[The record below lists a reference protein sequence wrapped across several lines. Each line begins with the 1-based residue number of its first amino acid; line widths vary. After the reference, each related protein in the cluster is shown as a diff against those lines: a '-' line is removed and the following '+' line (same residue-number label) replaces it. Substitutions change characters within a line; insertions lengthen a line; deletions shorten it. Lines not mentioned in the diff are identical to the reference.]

1 MNDSQDM
8 NQIKPSSSLEG
19 TMNVAG
25 CETNANV
32 GSYQKELLKYP
43 EEVQAA
49 INEIF
54 PSDDPLDALDFDPV
68 DYINEMF
75 PTEQSLVNLDDV
87 LSDYN
92 CKIQVIDE
100 DMRRIV
106 RGQTS
111 VGEDAAASLEEAQV
125 IIPAYLKCVNI
136 SSISPPP
143 PLPLT

>member
-1 MNDSQDM
+1 MNSTQGSSK
-8 NQIKPSSSLEG
+8 IKRSSSLEG
-19 TMNVAG
+19 TMSMAG
-25 CETNANV
+25 CELS
-32 GSYQKELLKYP
+32 GGLYQKELLTYP
-43 EEVQAA
+43 DEVQAA

-54 PSDDPLDALDFDPV
+54 PSDDPLDAPDFDPV

-87 LSDYN
+87 LSDYK

-100 DMRRIV
+100 DMRKIV

-125 IIPAYLKCVNI
+125 
-136 SSISPPP
+136 SSRAH
-143 PLPLT
+143 LW

>member
-1 MNDSQDM
+1 MNDSQDI
-8 NQIKPSSSLEG
+8 NQIKSSSPEG
-19 TMNVAG
+19 NMNIPG
-25 CETNANV
+25 SELNANAV
-32 GSYQKELLKYP
+32 SYQKELLKYP

-54 PSDDPLDALDFDPV
+54 PSDDPLDAPDFDPV

-87 LSDYN
+87 LSDYR

-125 IIPAYLKCVNI
+125 KPII
-136 SSISPPP
+136 SSKAVCLKYKSG
-143 PLPLT
+143 

>member
-1 MNDSQDM
+1 MNEPPDM
-8 NQIKPSSSLEG
+8 FETKQPPTSIEG
-19 TMNVAG
+19 GIN
-25 CETNANV
+25 NV
-32 GSYQKELLKYP
+32 GVEVTGGTGTYQKELLMYP

-54 PSDDPLDALDFDPV
+54 PSDDPLDAPDFDPV

-87 LSDYN
+87 LSDYK

-111 VGEDAAASLEEAQV
+111 VGEDAAASLDEAQV
-125 IIPAYLKCVNI
+125 WH
-136 SSISPPP
+136 SIS
-143 PLPLT
+143 LVI

>member
-1 MNDSQDM
+1 MDVSTDTGKSKDSPATEEDM
-8 NQIKPSSSLEG
+8 S
-19 TMNVAG
+19 
-25 CETNANV
+25 NV
-32 GSYQKELLKYP
+32 GYEANTGTGSFQKEILKYP
-43 EEVQAA
+43 DEVQAA

-54 PSDDPLDALDFDPV
+54 PSDDPLDAPDFDPV

-87 LSDYN
+87 LSDYK

-106 RGQTS
+106 RGQTN

-125 IIPAYLKCVNI
+125 
-136 SSISPPP
+136 SI
-143 PLPLT
+143 

>member
-1 MNDSQDM
+1 MNEPPDM
-8 NQIKPSSSLEG
+8 FETKQPPTSIEG
-19 TMNVAG
+19 GIN
-25 CETNANV
+25 NV
-32 GSYQKELLKYP
+32 GVEVTGGTGTYQKELLMYP

-54 PSDDPLDALDFDPV
+54 PSDDPLDAPDFDPV

-87 LSDYN
+87 LSDYK

-111 VGEDAAASLEEAQV
+111 VGEDAAASLDEAQV
-125 IIPAYLKCVNI
+125 WHSFSLVI
-136 SSISPPP
+136 
-143 PLPLT
+143 

>member
-1 MNDSQDM
+1 MDVSTDTGKSKHSPATEEDM
-8 NQIKPSSSLEG
+8 S
-19 TMNVAG
+19 
-25 CETNANV
+25 NV
-32 GSYQKELLKYP
+32 GYEANTDTGSFQKEILKYP
-43 EEVQAA
+43 DEVQAA

-54 PSDDPLDALDFDPV
+54 PSDDPLDAPDFDPV

-87 LSDYN
+87 LSDYK

-106 RGQTS
+106 RGQTN

-125 IIPAYLKCVNI
+125 
-136 SSISPPP
+136 SI
-143 PLPLT
+143 

>member
-1 MNDSQDM
+1 MDVSTDTGKSKDSPATEEDM
-8 NQIKPSSSLEG
+8 S
-19 TMNVAG
+19 
-25 CETNANV
+25 NV
-32 GSYQKELLKYP
+32 GYEANTDTGSFQKEILKYP
-43 EEVQAA
+43 DEVQAA

-54 PSDDPLDALDFDPV
+54 PSDDPLDAPDFDPV

-87 LSDYN
+87 LSDYK

-106 RGQTS
+106 RGQTN

-125 IIPAYLKCVNI
+125 
-136 SSISPPP
+136 SI
-143 PLPLT
+143 